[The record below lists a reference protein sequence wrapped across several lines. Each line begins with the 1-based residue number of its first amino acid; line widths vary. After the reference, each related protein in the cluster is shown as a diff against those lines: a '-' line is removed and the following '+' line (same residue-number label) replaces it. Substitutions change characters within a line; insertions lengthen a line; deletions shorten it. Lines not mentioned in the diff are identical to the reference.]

1 VVWSLPGDIFQF
13 EQRIDNRRLR
23 DDFFGARLQL
33 FTVEQVAV
41 ILIQILMAVKTARVA
56 VEE

>member
-1 VVWSLPGDIFQF
+1 VVWSLPGDIVSLN
-13 EQRIDNRRLR
+13 RGIDNRRLH
-23 DDFFGARLQL
+23 DDFSGACLQL

-41 ILIQILMAVKTARVA
+41 ILIQILITVKSAGVA